1 MAILSVE
8 IKKLW
13 LNIPFRE
20 GASVFIN
27 SVYQQCR
34 QNVKIS
40 TMSLDKDREMSLDVS
55 RWFETLLADKL
66 NK

>member
-8 IKKLW
+8 IKKLG

-20 GASVFIN
+20 CANVFIN

-40 TMSLDKDREMSLDVS
+40 TMSLDKDREMSFGVS
-55 RWFETLLADKL
+55 RWFGTLLADKL